1 MKLIQ
6 ETVKIEYDGK
16 FYYRKHFAPE
26 KLTVW
31 SSDTGRQL
39 PDEVVLELEKEYSK
53 YCTGFD
59 ISNNDQANGET
70 LGEGNPVG
78 QVGDELIG
86 DLSLLYLSLDMNSY
100 FTHERNERLKAFIS
114 NVVNKPRTTDK
125 EQPIIKNQ
133 CSCKKP
139 HYGFKSISICTDC
152 NGIKDDAY
160 WTALKKNKV
169 DDTV

>member
-59 ISNNDQANGET
+59 ISNNDQANGGS

-78 QVGDELIG
+78 QVDKVAELFYNIINKG
-86 DLSLLYLSLDMNSY
+86 IITEKDQVLHISAQTLADILYSY
-100 FTHERNERLKAFIS
+100 
-114 NVVNKPRTTDK
+114 KPRTTDK
-125 EQPIIKNQ
+125 EHPQPYRGTRIIN
-133 CSCKKP
+133 
-139 HYGFKSISICTDC
+139 
-152 NGIKDDAY
+152 KDG
-160 WTALKKNKV
+160 TTRLSLLELKEER
-169 DDTV
+169 